1 MRKQNSDFE
10 ARFISEEG
18 SRLKNRDYFGYVE
31 LDEFACYVIADGIT
45 EVTDV
50 ESARLAIETVI
61 LSFQE
66 NPSLS
71 KRTVKRLLKRAN
83 RALLGKESDRRLKAS
98 ITVVVTDYPED
109 EIWICG
115 EHKAPHV
122 PGRGGLPSDEGY
134 VSCPGDGGAGENC
147 QR

>member
-61 LSFQE
+61 LSFRKSISVKAGCKE
-66 NPSLS
+66 IVKAGKPGIVR
-71 KRTVKRLLKRAN
+71 KRK
-83 RALLGKESDRRLKAS
+83 
-98 ITVVVTDYPED
+98 
-109 EIWICG
+109 
-115 EHKAPHV
+115 
-122 PGRGGLPSDEGY
+122 
-134 VSCPGDGGAGENC
+134 
-147 QR
+147 